1 MQSIPLSS
9 AKPGMVLARSVT
21 NPNSPNGAPV
31 CGKGIPL
38 TDLLI
43 ERLAQMG
50 VQSVTVEGHPVA
62 VEGESTL
69 EEMLVKLDEKF
80 RRLEGDSLM
89 MRIKEIYKRR
99 LIRSMEG

>member
-1 MQSIPLSS
+1 MQSIPLAS
-9 AKPGMVLARSVT
+9 AKPGMVLARNVT

-38 TDLLI
+38 TDSLF

-50 VQSVTVEGHPVA
+50 VQSVTVDGHPVA

-69 EEMLVKLDEKF
+69 EEILVKLDEKF
-80 RRLEGDSLM
+80 RRFEGDSLM

-99 LIRSMEG
+99 LIRSREG

>member
-1 MQSIPLSS
+1 MQNIPLAS
-9 AKPGMVLARSVT
+9 AKPGMVLARSVIH
-21 NPNSPNGAPV
+21 PNSPNGAPV

-38 TDLLI
+38 TGLLI

-50 VQSVTVEGHPVA
+50 VQSVTVEGHPVV

-69 EEMLVKLDEKF
+69 EEMLIKLDEKF

-89 MRIKEIYKRR
+89 MKIKEIYKRR

>member
-1 MQSIPLSS
+1 MQNIPLAL
-9 AKPGMVLARSVT
+9 AKPGMVLARSVI
-21 NPNSPNGAPV
+21 NPNSPGVPV

-38 TDLLI
+38 TDSLI
-43 ERLAQMG
+43 ERLTQMG
-50 VQSVTVEGHPVA
+50 IQSVTVEGHPVV

-69 EEMLVKLDEKF
+69 EEMLIKLDEKF

-89 MRIKEIYKRR
+89 MKIKEIYKRR